1 MHIVLVGNGKI
12 GKSILEQLG
21 NEGHDIVVIDINEAR
36 VTEAQNLRDIMAVH
50 GNGAVRS
57 VQVEAGVPSAELV
70 IAVTGSDELN
80 LLCCLIAKKLGAQYT
95 IARVRNPEY
104 SDELSLIRDEL
115 GLSMSI
121 NPEFNAA
128 QDIFSVLRFPG
139 VLNVERFA
147 KGRAEIAEFRL
158 PKSSPLVNMSLIEIS
173 KKFKIKFLV
182 CAVRRGEETHIPKG
196 DFVLLQDDRISF
208 VAAPPEGERFLRAAG
223 IEVRLPRHM
232 IMVGAGKI
240 AFYLTRMLK
249 SIGIH
254 PTVIENDYEK
264 CQSFNEAFPDSLV
277 LHGDGSDRELLAEE
291 RIDSADAFVS
301 LTGTDEVNILLSM
314 YATSRRVPKV
324 VTKVSRFS
332 MVDLVGDEKLGSI
345 ISPKEITAD
354 QIISY
359 VRALEN
365 SGASNVETLYRI
377 VDGTVEALEFNVR
390 EFDRRLIDIPLKDL
404 ELKDNLLIGCII
416 RQGRVIVPNGL
427 DTIMLGDHLIIVTTN
442 MRLRDLHSILS

>member
-12 GKSILEQLG
+12 GKSILEQLV
-21 NEGHDIVVIDINEAR
+21 NEGHDIVVIDNNEAR
-36 VTEAQNLRDIMAVH
+36 VTEAQNLRDIMAVY

-80 LLCCLIAKKLGAQYT
+80 LLCCLVAKKLGAKYT

-139 VLNVERFA
+139 VLNVEKFA

-158 PKSSPLVNMSLIEIS
+158 PKSSPLANMSLIEIS

-223 IEVRLPRHM
+223 IEVRLPRH
-232 IMVGAGKI
+232 IIVAGAGKI

-254 PTVIENDYEK
+254 PTVIESDYEK
-264 CQSFNEAFPDSLV
+264 CQNFNEAFPDCLV

-354 QIISY
+354 QMISY

-377 VDGTVEALEFNVR
+377 VDNTIEALEFNVR

-404 ELKDNLLIGCII
+404 RLKDNLLIGCII

-427 DTIMLGDHLIIVTTN
+427 DTIMLDDHLIIVTTN
-442 MRLRDLHSILS
+442 KRLSDLPNILS